1 MRVPRVRIT
10 LRQAMIAIAVAA
22 ILLGVNP
29 LSQRSARYHLAAM
42 VHAHAAER
50 SKKAAEVRRAEG
62 REHPETSPFAEHYAR
77 QWEQVSV
84 WHAAVAKMYGRA
96 ASRPWETLPKH
107 PLMLTPPCAP
117 EEVHPR

>member
-1 MRVPRVRIT
+1 MRLPRVQFT
-10 LRQAMIAIAVAA
+10 LRRVMFAIAVVA

-50 SKKAAEVRRAEG
+50 SKKTAEALQAEG
-62 REHPETSPFAEHYAR
+62 QEHPETSPFAEDDAK
-77 QWEQVSV
+77 QWERVSA
-84 WHAAVAKMYGRA
+84 WHAAKAEKFGRA
-96 ASRPWETLPKH
+96 ASRPWETLPKD

-117 EEVHPR
+117 ESVHP

>member
-10 LRQAMIAIAVAA
+10 LRRAMIAMAVVA

-29 LSQRSARYHLAAM
+29 LRQRSAQYHLAAM
-42 VHAHAAER
+42 VHANAAEQ
-50 SKKAAEVRRAEG
+50 SKKTAEACRAEG
-62 REHPETSPFAEHYAR
+62 REHPETSPFREHDTR
-77 QWEQVSV
+77 EWERVAV

-117 EEVHPR
+117 EEVRR